1 MPGQMMAF
9 DAQHV
14 ARYEALFADPSPE
27 AMYALEPHEFEWFV
41 AYVFFCAGYQVEYV
55 AEQRFPNG
63 PGVDLNL
70 YSNEPGQP
78 IRARVEARRYKPSPD
93 RLIDLRDIA
102 AFMGMLEFAG
112 GAPGYLITTSDF
124 NANARVAARHENA
137 EGNLRL
143 VNGADLCRYVT
154 YIRGSRIRDAQGNVR
169 TPTPTGPD
177 WLIGSP
183 DHAPRSNAF
192 TLTVTNNKGGVAKTT
207 TTLNLGLALA
217 QQGKRVLLVD
227 LDGQGS
233 LTADLP
239 LPAPA
244 EGARRRAQ
252 APLPR
257 RDAALH
263 NYFSGEV
270 ALATLVQPTRFE
282 RVWLLPSHP
291 ELHRMDTGGGARPDA
306 ELAFMQALHSPE
318 MVAPMIETSG
328 EGQSAPFDWILIDT
342 PSAQSFYTRI
352 ALAACDAAIIP
363 INVEAFALNGISGA
377 FETAKAMRALVT
389 RGDDAVRM
397 LGCVITRWKSTVN
410 TRREEAILR
419 AGLPQLPISLFRTV
433 IPFDERIEQAHL
445 AITAGGMRNL
455 FGFAASTAALRYNE
469 LLDETL
475 AKVGSR

>member
-9 DAQHV
+9 DAQQV

-27 AMYALEPHEFEWFV
+27 AMHALEPHEFEWFV

-70 YSNEPGQP
+70 YGGEPGAP
-78 IRARVEARRYKPSPD
+78 LLARVEARRYKPSPD
-93 RLIDLRDIA
+93 RLIELRDIA

-124 NANARVAARHENA
+124 NANARVAARLENA
-137 EGNLRL
+137 EGKLRL

-169 TPTPTGPD
+169 TPAPTAPD
-177 WLIGSP
+177 WLIGSH

-192 TLTVTNNKGGVAKTT
+192 ALTITNNKGGVAKTT
-207 TTLNLGLALA
+207 TTLNLGMALA

-227 LDGQGS
+227 VDGQGS

-244 EGARRRAQ
+244 EGARRRAR

-306 ELAFMQALHSPE
+306 ELAFMRALHSPE
-318 MVAPMIETSG
+318 LVAPTVG
-328 EGQSAPFDWILIDT
+328 AAGAPQSLPFEWILIDT

-377 FETAKAMRALVT
+377 FETAKAMRALVSSNA
-389 RGDDAVRM
+389 DAVRM
-397 LGCVITRWKSTVN
+397 LGCVITRWKSN
-410 TRREEAILR
+410 ANARRELTEIR
-419 AGLPQLPISLFRTV
+419 AQLPRLPLTLFQAN
-433 IPFDERIEQAHL
+433 IPFDERIEQAHV
-445 AITAGGMRNL
+445 AIKSGGIRHL
-455 FGFAASTAALRYNE
+455 FGFANGVAAMGYNDLRDE
-469 LLDETL
+469 LL
-475 AKVGSR
+475 AKVGSQ

>member
-1 MPGQMMAF
+1 MPGQMMTF
-9 DAQHV
+9 DAQQV

-27 AMYALEPHEFEWFV
+27 AMHALEPHTFEWFV

-70 YSNEPGQP
+70 YGGEPGQP
-78 IRARVEARRYKPSPD
+78 LLARVEARRYKPSPD
-93 RLIDLRDIA
+93 RLI
-102 AFMGMLEFAG
+102 EFHDVTDFLGILKLAG
-112 GAPGYLITTSDF
+112 GEPGYLITTSDF
-124 NANARVAARHENA
+124 NPNARAAARHENA

-143 VNGADLCRYVT
+143 VNGVDLVRFVT
-154 YIRGSRIRDAQGNVR
+154 YIRGSRIRDAQGNAR
-169 TPTPTGPD
+169 TPRPTAPD
-177 WLIGSP
+177 WLIGPHDPS
-183 DHAPRSNAF
+183 PRSNAF
-192 TLTVTNNKGGVAKTT
+192 ALTVTNNKGGVAKTT

-239 LPAPA
+239 LPALA
-244 EGARRRAQ
+244 EAGRRRAQ
-252 APLPR
+252 APLPQ
-257 RDAALH
+257 RDEAL
-263 NYFSGEV
+263 NSYFSGEV
-270 ALATLVQPTRFE
+270 ALASLVQPTRFE

-291 ELHRMDTGGGARPDA
+291 ELHRMDTGGVARPDA
-306 ELAFMQALHSPE
+306 ELAFMRALHSPE
-318 MVAPMIETSG
+318 LVAPKIEASV
-328 EGQSAPFDWILIDT
+328 EVQSMPFDWILIDT

-389 RGDDAVRM
+389 RGDGAVRM

-419 AGLPQLPISLFRTV
+419 AGLP
-433 IPFDERIEQAHL
+433 HL
-445 AITAGGMRNL
+445 GQVRSCL
-455 FGFAASTAALRYNE
+455 
-469 LLDETL
+469 
-475 AKVGSR
+475 